1 MRNALLAVV
10 AVVVVFFA
18 GWVVDDKILG
28 GDIARNTSIAGV
40 DVGRL
45 DVDEATEVLTDGRL
59 TDRPVELRHGANSL
73 TVTSAD
79 LGVIVDADR
88 AVSEAAERPSLFVQP
103 IRWVGSL
110 FGERSFDVE
119 YDLDIDI
126 LADVVAGSD
135 SIFDLDFGLP
145 QLELVDGRFV
155 EVDIAERPIVDTDE
169 LRDRVLDAAVAGGD
183 GTAII
188 EIPIGGSEAVD
199 RGADELIAEA
209 HRLTEN
215 GVSLQV
221 PGVSYQRRVSQSA
234 LRSWLTFGGTVD
246 EPTISLDEDLV
257 QSTVETLFIDYGEAG
272 EEPTFTVDAVGR
284 VRIVG
289 SSPGAVCCT
298 LDTPERILTA
308 MEAAEQVVQLRPRED
323 PDVRGIEWAESLGI
337 VEVIGE
343 FTTEFRAN
351 QTRNI
356 NIQRIAEL
364 TQGAIVE
371 PGGEFSIND
380 YVGRRTRENG
390 FVDAGVISNGV
401 FTTSVGGGI
410 SQYATTL
417 FNAAFFAGLDF
428 GDYQSH
434 SIYISRYPYG
444 REATVNFPN
453 VDLEILN
460 TTPYGILIW
469 PTTTDTSITVTIYGT
484 KWVEGE
490 QTGQTEGRQGVSCT
504 RVTTERTR
512 TYLEDGRTEI
522 DTVFAL
528 YRPEGVRCDGSPSD
542 PAARTT
548 TTTTTTTSTV
558 PPATTVP

>member
-1 MRNALLAVV
+1 MRNALLAVA
-10 AVVVVFFA
+10 AVVAAVFA
-18 GWVVDDKILG
+18 GWVLDDKVLG
-28 GDIARNTSIAGV
+28 GDIPRNTSIAGV

-45 DVDEATEVLTDGRL
+45 DIDEAAELLTDGRL
-59 TDRPVELRHGANSL
+59 TDRPIELRHGTNSL
-73 TVTSAD
+73 TIT
-79 LGVIVDADR
+79 
-88 AVSEAAERPSLFVQP
+88 AAELGMMVDTGLALADAAEQPGLVAQP
-103 IRWVGSL
+103 IRWIGSL
-110 FGERSFDVE
+110 CGNRSFDVR
-119 YDLDIDI
+119 YTIDV
-126 LADVVAGSD
+126 DVLGEAVTGSD

-145 QLELVDGRFV
+145 QLELVNGRFV
-155 EVDIAERPIVDTDE
+155 EADIASLPIVDADE
-169 LRDRVLDAAVAGGD
+169 LRNLVLDAAVTGGN
-183 GTAII
+183 GTAVI
-188 EIPIGGSEAVD
+188 EIPITGSEAVD

-209 HRLTEN
+209 HRLTKN
-215 GVSLQV
+215 GIALRV
-221 PGVSYQRRVSQSA
+221 PGVITQRRVSQSA
-234 LRSWLTFGGTVD
+234 LRSWLVFGGTID
-246 EPTISLDEDLV
+246 EPTISFDERLA
-257 QSTVETLFIDYGEAG
+257 QSTVETLFIDYGDAG
-272 EEPTFTVDAVGR
+272 DEPTFTIDAIGR

-298 LDTPERILTA
+298 LDTPERILA
-308 MEAAEQVVQLRPRED
+308 GMEAGERVVELRPREH
-323 PDVRGIEWAESLGI
+323 PGVRGIEWAKSLGI

-343 FTTEFRAN
+343 FTTNYRPN

-364 TQGAIVE
+364 TQGAVIE

-460 TTPYGILIW
+460 TTPYGVLLW
-469 PTTTDTSITVTIYGT
+469 PTTDETSITVTLYGT

-490 QTGQTEGRQGVSCT
+490 QTGQTERRQGVSCI

-522 DTVFAL
+522 DTVFAR
-528 YRPEGVRCDGSPSD
+528 YRPEGVRCDGSPSN
-542 PAARTT
+542 PADR
-548 TTTTTTTSTV
+548 TTTTTSTV

>member
-1 MRNALLAVV
+1 
-10 AVVVVFFA
+10 
-18 GWVVDDKILG
+18 
-28 GDIARNTSIAGV
+28 T
-40 DVGRL
+40 
-45 DVDEATEVLTDGRL
+45 
-59 TDRPVELRHGANSL
+59 
-73 TVTSAD
+73 
-79 LGVIVDADR
+79 
-88 AVSEAAERPSLFVQP
+88 
-103 IRWVGSL
+103 
-110 FGERSFDVE
+110 
-119 YDLDIDI
+119 
-126 LADVVAGSD
+126 
-135 SIFDLDFGLP
+135 
-145 QLELVDGRFV
+145 
-155 EVDIAERPIVDTDE
+155 
-169 LRDRVLDAAVAGGD
+169 
-183 GTAII
+183 
-188 EIPIGGSEAVD
+188 
-199 RGADELIAEA
+199 
-209 HRLTEN
+209 
-215 GVSLQV
+215 
-221 PGVSYQRRVSQSA
+221 A
-234 LRSWLTFGGTVD
+234 LRSWLVFGGTAD
-246 EPTISLDEDLV
+246 KPTISLDGQLA

-272 EEPTFTVDAVGR
+272 DEPAFTIDAVSR

-298 LDTPERILTA
+298 LDTPERILA
-308 MEAAEQVVQLRPRED
+308 GMEAGERVVELQPRED
-323 PDVRGIEWAESLGI
+323 PDVRGIEWAKSLGI

-343 FTTEFRAN
+343 FTTSYQPN

-364 TQGAIVE
+364 TQGAVIE

-380 YVGRRTRENG
+380 YVGRRTREKG

-428 GDYQSH
+428 GNYQSH

-460 TTPYGILIW
+460 TTPYGVLVW
-469 PTTTDTSITVTIYGT
+469 PTTDETSITVTLYST

-490 QTGQTEGRQGVSCT
+490 QTGQTERRQGVSCT

-512 TYLEDGRTEI
+512 TYLDDGRTEI
-522 DTVFAL
+522 DTVFAR

-542 PAARTT
+542 PADR
-548 TTTTTTTSTV
+548 TTTTTSTV

>member
-1 MRNALLAVV
+1 MRNALLAVA
-10 AVVVVFFA
+10 AVVAAVFA
-18 GWVVDDKILG
+18 GWVLDDKVLG

-45 DVDEATEVLTDGRL
+45 DIDEAAELLTDGRL
-59 TDRPVELRHGANSL
+59 TDRPIELRHDTNSL
-73 TVTSAD
+73 TITAAE
-79 LGVIVDADR
+79 LGVMVDAKLALAD
-88 AVSEAAERPSLFVQP
+88 AAEQPDLIAQP
-103 IRWVGSL
+103 IRWIGSL
-110 FGERSFDVE
+110 FGNRSFDVR
-119 YDLDIDI
+119 YTIDVDV
-126 LADVVAGSD
+126 LGEVVAGSD

-145 QLELVDGRFV
+145 QLELVNGRFV
-155 EVDIAERPIVDTDE
+155 EADVASLPIVDADE
-169 LRDRVLDAAVAGGD
+169 LRNLVLDAAITGGN
-183 GTAII
+183 GTAVI
-188 EIPIGGSEAVD
+188 EIPITGSEAVD

-209 HRLTEN
+209 HRLTKN
-215 GVSLQV
+215 GIALRV
-221 PGVSYQRRVSQSA
+221 PGIITQRRVSQSA
-234 LRSWLTFGGTVD
+234 LRSWLVFGGTID
-246 EPTISLDEDLV
+246 EPTISLDEQLA
-257 QSTVETLFIDYGEAG
+257 QSTVEALFIDYGEAG
-272 EEPTFTVDAVGR
+272 DEPTFTVDDVGR

-298 LDTPERILTA
+298 LDTPERILA
-308 MEAAEQVVQLRPRED
+308 GMEAGERIVELRPRED
-323 PDVRGIEWAESLGI
+323 PGVRGIEWAKSLGI

-343 FTTEFRAN
+343 FTTNYQPN

-364 TQGAIVE
+364 TQGAVIE

-460 TTPYGILIW
+460 TTPYGVLLW
-469 PTTTDTSITVTIYGT
+469 PTTDETSITVTLYGT
-484 KWVEGE
+484 KWVEGA
-490 QTGQTEGRQGVSCT
+490 QTGQTERRQGVSCI

-522 DTVFAL
+522 DTVFAR

-542 PAARTT
+542 PADR
-548 TTTTTTTSTV
+548 TTTTTSTV

>member
-1 MRNALLAVV
+1 MRNALLAVAGVV
-10 AVVVVFFA
+10 AAVFA
-18 GWVVDDKILG
+18 GWVLDDKVLG

-45 DVDEATEVLTDGRL
+45 DIDEAAELLTDGRL
-59 TDRPVELRHGANSL
+59 TDRPIELRHDTNSL
-73 TVTSAD
+73 TITAAE
-79 LGVIVDADR
+79 LGVMVDAELALAD
-88 AVSEAAERPSLFVQP
+88 AAEQPDLIAQP
-103 IRWVGSL
+103 IRWIGSL
-110 FGERSFDVE
+110 FGNRSFDVR
-119 YDLDIDI
+119 YTIDVDV
-126 LADVVAGSD
+126 LGEVVAGSD

-145 QLELVDGRFV
+145 QLELVNGRFV
-155 EVDIAERPIVDTDE
+155 EADVASLPIVDADE
-169 LRDRVLDAAVAGGD
+169 LRDLVLDAAITGGN
-183 GTAII
+183 GTAVI
-188 EIPIGGSEAVD
+188 EIPITGSEAVD

-209 HRLTEN
+209 HRLTKN
-215 GVSLQV
+215 GIALRV
-221 PGVSYQRRVSQSA
+221 PGIITQRRVSQSA
-234 LRSWLTFGGTVD
+234 LRSWLVFGGTIN
-246 EPTISLDEDLV
+246 EPTISLDEQLA
-257 QSTVETLFIDYGEAG
+257 QSTVEALFIDYGEAG
-272 EEPTFTVDAVGR
+272 DEPTFTIDDVGR

-298 LDTPERILTA
+298 LDTPERILA
-308 MEAAEQVVQLRPRED
+308 GMEAGERIVELRPRED
-323 PDVRGIEWAESLGI
+323 PGVRGIEWAKSLGI

-343 FTTEFRAN
+343 FTTNYQPN

-364 TQGAIVE
+364 TQGAVIE

-460 TTPYGILIW
+460 TTPYGVLLW
-469 PTTTDTSITVTIYGT
+469 PTTDETSITVTLYGT
-484 KWVEGE
+484 KWVEGA
-490 QTGQTEGRQGVSCT
+490 QTGQTERRQGVSCI

-522 DTVFAL
+522 DTVFAR

-542 PAARTT
+542 PADR
-548 TTTTTTTSTV
+548 TTTTTSTV

>member
-1 MRNALLAVV
+1 MRNAPLSVAAVV
-10 AVVVVFFA
+10 AAVFA
-18 GWVVDDKILG
+18 GWVLDDKVLG

-45 DVDEATEVLTDGRL
+45 DIDEAAGLLTDGRL
-59 TDRPVELRHGANSL
+59 TDRPIELRHDTNSL
-73 TVTSAD
+73 TITAAE
-79 LGVIVDADR
+79 LGVMVDAELALAD
-88 AVSEAAERPSLFVQP
+88 AAEQPDLIAQP
-103 IRWVGSL
+103 IRWIGSL
-110 FGERSFDVE
+110 FGNRSFDVR
-119 YDLDIDI
+119 YTIDVDV
-126 LADVVAGSD
+126 LGEVVAGSD

-145 QLELVDGRFV
+145 QLELVNGRFV
-155 EVDIAERPIVDTDE
+155 EADVASLPIVDADE
-169 LRDRVLDAAVAGGD
+169 LRNLVLDAATTGGN
-183 GTAII
+183 GTAVI
-188 EIPIGGSEAVD
+188 EIPITGSEAVD

-209 HRLTEN
+209 HRLTKN
-215 GVSLQV
+215 GIALRV
-221 PGVSYQRRVSQSA
+221 PGAITQRRVSQSA
-234 LRSWLTFGGTVD
+234 LRSWLVFGGTID
-246 EPTISLDEDLV
+246 EPTISLDDQLA

-272 EEPTFTVDAVGR
+272 DEPTFTIDDVGR

-298 LDTPERILTA
+298 LDTPERILA
-308 MEAAEQVVQLRPRED
+308 GMEAGERIVELRPRED
-323 PDVRGIEWAESLGI
+323 PDVRGIEWAKSLGI

-343 FTTEFRAN
+343 FTTYYQPN

-364 TQGAIVE
+364 TQGAVIE

-453 VDLEILN
+453 VDLEIRN
-460 TTPYGILIW
+460 TTPYGVLLW
-469 PTTTDTSITVTIYGT
+469 PTTDETSITVTLYGT

-490 QTGQTEGRQGVSCT
+490 QTGQTERRQGVSCI

-512 TYLEDGRTEI
+512 TYLEDGRTET
-522 DTVFAL
+522 DTVFAR

-542 PAARTT
+542 PADR
-548 TTTTTTTSTV
+548 TTTTTSTV

>member
-1 MRNALLAVV
+1 MRNALLAVA
-10 AVVVVFFA
+10 AVVAAVFA
-18 GWVVDDKILG
+18 GWVLDDKVLG

-45 DVDEATEVLTDGRL
+45 DIDEAAELLTDGRL
-59 TDRPVELRHGANSL
+59 TDRPIELRHDTNSL
-73 TVTSAD
+73 TITAAE
-79 LGVIVDADR
+79 LGVMVDAELALTD
-88 AVSEAAERPSLFVQP
+88 AAEQPDLIAQP
-103 IRWVGSL
+103 IRWIGSL
-110 FGERSFDVE
+110 FGNRSFDVR
-119 YDLDIDI
+119 YTIDVDV
-126 LADVVAGSD
+126 LGEVVAGSD

-145 QLELVDGRFV
+145 QLELVNGRFV
-155 EVDIAERPIVDTDE
+155 EADVASLPIVDADE
-169 LRDRVLDAAVAGGD
+169 LRYLILDAAITRGT
-183 GTAII
+183 GTAVI
-188 EIPIGGSEAVD
+188 EIPITGSEAVD

-209 HRLTEN
+209 HRLTKN
-215 GVSLQV
+215 GIALRV
-221 PGVSYQRRVSQSA
+221 PGIITQRRVSQSA
-234 LRSWLTFGGTVD
+234 LRSWLVFGGTID
-246 EPTISLDEDLV
+246 EPTISLDEQLA
-257 QSTVETLFIDYGEAG
+257 QSTVEALFIDYGEAG
-272 EEPTFTVDAVGR
+272 DEPTFTIDDVGR

-298 LDTPERILTA
+298 LDTPERILA
-308 MEAAEQVVQLRPRED
+308 GMEAGERIVELRPRED
-323 PDVRGIEWAESLGI
+323 PGVRGIEWAKSLGI

-343 FTTEFRAN
+343 FTTNYQPN

-364 TQGAIVE
+364 TQGAVIE

-460 TTPYGILIW
+460 TTPYGVLLW
-469 PTTTDTSITVTIYGT
+469 PTTDETSITVTLYGT
-484 KWVEGE
+484 KWVEGA
-490 QTGQTEGRQGVSCT
+490 QTGQTERRQGVSCI

-522 DTVFAL
+522 DTVFAR

-542 PAARTT
+542 PADR
-548 TTTTTTTSTV
+548 TTTTTSTV

>member
-1 MRNALLAVV
+1 MRNALLAVA
-10 AVVVVFFA
+10 AVVAAVFA
-18 GWVVDDKILG
+18 GWVLDDKVLG

-45 DVDEATEVLTDGRL
+45 DIDEAAELLTDGRL
-59 TDRPVELRHGANSL
+59 TDRPIELRHDTNSL
-73 TVTSAD
+73 TITAAE
-79 LGVIVDADR
+79 LGVMVDAELALTD
-88 AVSEAAERPSLFVQP
+88 AAEQPDLIAQP
-103 IRWVGSL
+103 IRWIGSL
-110 FGERSFDVE
+110 FGNRSFDVR
-119 YDLDIDI
+119 YTIDVDV
-126 LADVVAGSD
+126 LGEVVAGSD

-145 QLELVDGRFV
+145 QLELVNGRFV
-155 EVDIAERPIVDTDE
+155 EADVASSPIVDADE
-169 LRDRVLDAAVAGGD
+169 LRDLVLDAAITGGN
-183 GTAII
+183 GTAVI
-188 EIPIGGSEAVD
+188 EIPITGSEAVD

-209 HRLTEN
+209 HRLTKN
-215 GVSLQV
+215 GIALRV
-221 PGVSYQRRVSQSA
+221 PGIITQRRVSQSA
-234 LRSWLTFGGTVD
+234 LRSWLVFGGTID
-246 EPTISLDEDLV
+246 EPTISLDEQLA
-257 QSTVETLFIDYGEAG
+257 QSTVEALFIDYGEAG
-272 EEPTFTVDAVGR
+272 DEPTFTIDDVGR

-298 LDTPERILTA
+298 LDTPERILA
-308 MEAAEQVVQLRPRED
+308 GMEAGERIVELRPRED
-323 PDVRGIEWAESLGI
+323 PGVRGIEWAKSLGI

-343 FTTEFRAN
+343 FTTNYQPN

-364 TQGAIVE
+364 TQGAVIE

-460 TTPYGILIW
+460 TTPYGVLLW
-469 PTTTDTSITVTIYGT
+469 PTTDETSITVTLYGT
-484 KWVEGE
+484 KWVEGA
-490 QTGQTEGRQGVSCT
+490 QTGQTERRQGVSCI

-522 DTVFAL
+522 DTVFAR

-542 PAARTT
+542 PADR
-548 TTTTTTTSTV
+548 TTTTTSTV

>member
-1 MRNALLAVV
+1 MRNALLAVA
-10 AVVVVFFA
+10 AVVAAVFA
-18 GWVVDDKILG
+18 GWVLDDKVLG
-28 GDIARNTSIAGV
+28 GDIPRNTSIAGV

-45 DVDEATEVLTDGRL
+45 DIDEAAELLTDGRL
-59 TDRPVELRHGANSL
+59 TDRPIELRHGTNSL
-73 TVTSAD
+73 TIT
-79 LGVIVDADR
+79 
-88 AVSEAAERPSLFVQP
+88 AAELGMMVDTGLALDDAAEQPGLVAQP
-103 IRWVGSL
+103 IRWIGSL
-110 FGERSFDVE
+110 FGNRSFDVR
-119 YDLDIDI
+119 YTIDV
-126 LADVVAGSD
+126 DVLGEAVTGSD

-145 QLELVDGRFV
+145 QLELVNGRFV
-155 EVDIAERPIVDTDE
+155 EADIASLPIVDADE
-169 LRDRVLDAAVAGGD
+169 LRNLVLDAAVTAD
-183 GTAII
+183 NGTAVI
-188 EIPIGGSEAVD
+188 EIPITGSEAVD

-209 HRLTEN
+209 HRLTKN
-215 GVSLQV
+215 GIALRV
-221 PGVSYQRRVSQSA
+221 PGVITQRRVPQSA
-234 LRSWLTFGGTVD
+234 LRSWLVFGGTID
-246 EPTISLDEDLV
+246 EPTISLDEQLA
-257 QSTVETLFIDYGEAG
+257 QSTVETLFIDYGDAG
-272 EEPTFTVDAVGR
+272 DEPTFTIDAIGR

-298 LDTPERILTA
+298 LDTPERILA
-308 MEAAEQVVQLRPRED
+308 GMEAGERVVELRPREH
-323 PDVRGIEWAESLGI
+323 PGVRGIEWAKSLGI

-343 FTTEFRAN
+343 FTTNYQPN

-364 TQGAIVE
+364 TRGAVIE

-434 SIYISRYPYG
+434 SIYISRYPFG

-460 TTPYGILIW
+460 TTPYGVLLW
-469 PTTTDTSITVTIYGT
+469 PTTDETSITVRLYGT

-490 QTGQTEGRQGVSCT
+490 QTGQTERRQGVSCI

-522 DTVFAL
+522 DTVFAR

-542 PAARTT
+542 PADR
-548 TTTTTTTSTV
+548 TTTTTSTV

>member
-1 MRNALLAVV
+1 M
-10 AVVVVFFA
+10 
-18 GWVVDDKILG
+18 
-28 GDIARNTSIAGV
+28 
-40 DVGRL
+40 
-45 DVDEATEVLTDGRL
+45 
-59 TDRPVELRHGANSL
+59 P
-73 TVTSAD
+73 
-79 LGVIVDADR
+79 IVDAD
-88 AVSEAAERPSLFVQP
+88 
-103 IRWVGSL
+103 
-110 FGERSFDVE
+110 
-119 YDLDIDI
+119 
-126 LADVVAGSD
+126 
-135 SIFDLDFGLP
+135 
-145 QLELVDGRFV
+145 
-155 EVDIAERPIVDTDE
+155 E
-169 LRDRVLDAAVAGGD
+169 LRDLVLDAAITGGD
-183 GTAII
+183 GTAVI
-188 EIPIGGSEAVD
+188 EIPITGSEAVD

-209 HRLTEN
+209 HRLTKN
-215 GVSLQV
+215 GIALRV
-221 PGVSYQRRVSQSA
+221 PGVITQRRVSQSA
-234 LRSWLTFGGTVD
+234 LRSWLVFGGTID
-246 EPTISLDEDLV
+246 EPTISLDEQLGE
-257 QSTVETLFIDYGEAG
+257 STVEALFIDYGEAG
-272 EEPTFTVDAVGR
+272 DEPTFTIDDVGR

-298 LDTPERILTA
+298 LDTPERILA
-308 MEAAEQVVQLRPRED
+308 GMEAGERIVELRPRED
-323 PDVRGIEWAESLGI
+323 PGVRGIEWAKSLGI

-343 FTTEFRAN
+343 FTTNYQPN

-356 NIQRIAEL
+356 NIQRIGEL
-364 TQGAIVE
+364 TQGAVID

-434 SIYISRYPYG
+434 SINLSRYPYG

-460 TTPYGILIW
+460 TTPYGVLLW
-469 PTTTDTSITVTIYGT
+469 PTTDETSITVTLYGT
-484 KWVEGE
+484 KWVEGA
-490 QTGQTEGRQGVSCT
+490 QTGQTERRQGVSCI

-522 DTVFAL
+522 DTVFAR

-542 PAARTT
+542 PADR
-548 TTTTTTTSTV
+548 TTTTTSTV

>member
-10 AVVVVFFA
+10 AVVAAVVA
-18 GWVVDDKILG
+18 GWVLDDKLLG

-45 DVDEATEVLTDGRL
+45 DIDEAAELLTDGRL
-59 TDRPVELRHGANSL
+59 TDRPIELRHDTNAL
-73 TVTSAD
+73 TITAAE
-79 LGVIVDADR
+79 LGVMVDAELALAD
-88 AVSEAAERPSLFVQP
+88 AAEQPDLIAQP
-103 IRWVGSL
+103 IRWIGSL
-110 FGERSFDVE
+110 FGNRSFDVRYTVDVDVLGE
-119 YDLDIDI
+119 
-126 LADVVAGSD
+126 VVAGSD
-135 SIFDLDFGLP
+135 SFFDLDFGLP
-145 QLELVDGRFV
+145 QLELVNGRFV
-155 EVDIAERPIVDTDE
+155 EADVASLPIVDTDE
-169 LRDRVLDAAVAGGD
+169 LRNLVLDAAITGGN
-183 GTAII
+183 GTAVI
-188 EIPIGGSEAVD
+188 EIPIIGSEAVD

-215 GVSLQV
+215 GIALRV
-221 PGVSYQRRVSQSA
+221 PGVITQRRVSQSA
-234 LRSWLTFGGTVD
+234 LRSWLVFGGTVD
-246 EPTISLDEDLV
+246 EPTISLDERLA
-257 QSTVETLFIDYGEAG
+257 QSTVETLFIDYGDAG
-272 EEPTFTVDAVGR
+272 DEPTFTIDAIGR

-289 SSPGAVCCT
+289 SSPRAVCCT
-298 LDTPERILTA
+298 LDTPERILA
-308 MEAAEQVVQLRPRED
+308 GMEAGERVVELRPREH
-323 PDVRGIEWAESLGI
+323 PGVRGIEWAKSLGI

-343 FTTEFRAN
+343 FTTNYQPN

-364 TQGAIVE
+364 TLGAVIE

-460 TTPYGILIW
+460 TTPYGVLLW
-469 PTTTDTSITVTIYGT
+469 PTTDETSITVTLYGT

-490 QTGQTEGRQGVSCT
+490 QTGQTERRQGVSCI

-522 DTVFAL
+522 DTVFAR

-542 PAARTT
+542 PAER
-548 TTTTTTTSTV
+548 TTTTTSTV

>member
-1 MRNALLAVV
+1 MRNALLAVAGVV
-10 AVVVVFFA
+10 AAVFA
-18 GWVVDDKILG
+18 GWVLDDKVLG

-45 DVDEATEVLTDGRL
+45 DIDEAAELLTDGRL
-59 TDRPVELRHGANSL
+59 TDRPIELRHDTNSL
-73 TVTSAD
+73 TITAAE
-79 LGVIVDADR
+79 LGVMVDAELALAD
-88 AVSEAAERPSLFVQP
+88 AAEQPDLIAQP
-103 IRWVGSL
+103 IRWIGSL
-110 FGERSFDVE
+110 FRNRSFDVR
-119 YDLDIDI
+119 YTIDVDV
-126 LADVVAGSD
+126 LGEVVAGSD

-145 QLELVDGRFV
+145 QLELVNGRFV
-155 EVDIAERPIVDTDE
+155 EADVASLPIVDADE
-169 LRDRVLDAAVAGGD
+169 LRDLVLDAAITGGN
-183 GTAII
+183 GTAVI
-188 EIPIGGSEAVD
+188 EIPITGSEAVD

-209 HRLTEN
+209 HRLTKN
-215 GVSLQV
+215 GIALRV
-221 PGVSYQRRVSQSA
+221 PGIITQRRVSQSA
-234 LRSWLTFGGTVD
+234 LRSWLVFGGTIN
-246 EPTISLDEDLV
+246 EPTISLDEQLA
-257 QSTVETLFIDYGEAG
+257 QSTVEALFIDYGEAG
-272 EEPTFTVDAVGR
+272 DEPTFTIDDVGR

-298 LDTPERILTA
+298 LDTPERILA
-308 MEAAEQVVQLRPRED
+308 GMEAGERIVELRPRED
-323 PDVRGIEWAESLGI
+323 PGVRGIEWAKSLGI

-343 FTTEFRAN
+343 FTTNYQPN

-364 TQGAIVE
+364 TQGAVIE

-460 TTPYGILIW
+460 TTPYGVLLW
-469 PTTTDTSITVTIYGT
+469 PTTDETSITVTLYGT
-484 KWVEGE
+484 KWVEGA
-490 QTGQTEGRQGVSCT
+490 QTGQTERRQGVSCI

-522 DTVFAL
+522 DTVFAR

-542 PAARTT
+542 PADR
-548 TTTTTTTSTV
+548 TTTTTSTV

>member
-1 MRNALLAVV
+1 MRNALLAVA
-10 AVVVVFFA
+10 AVVAAVFA
-18 GWVVDDKILG
+18 GWVLDDKVLG

-45 DVDEATEVLTDGRL
+45 DIDEAAELLTDGRL
-59 TDRPVELRHGANSL
+59 TDRPIELRHDTNSL
-73 TVTSAD
+73 TITAAE
-79 LGVIVDADR
+79 LGVMVDAELALAD
-88 AVSEAAERPSLFVQP
+88 AAEQPDLIAQP
-103 IRWVGSL
+103 IQWIGSL
-110 FGERSFDVE
+110 FGNRSFDVR
-119 YDLDIDI
+119 YTIDVDV
-126 LADVVAGSD
+126 LGEVVAGSD

-145 QLELVDGRFV
+145 QLELVNGRFV
-155 EVDIAERPIVDTDE
+155 EADVASLPIVDADE
-169 LRDRVLDAAVAGGD
+169 LRDLVLDAAITGGN
-183 GTAII
+183 GTAVI
-188 EIPIGGSEAVD
+188 EIPITGSEAVD

-209 HRLTEN
+209 HRLTKN
-215 GVSLQV
+215 GIALRV
-221 PGVSYQRRVSQSA
+221 PGIITQRRVSQSA
-234 LRSWLTFGGTVD
+234 LRSWLVFGGTID
-246 EPTISLDEDLV
+246 EPTISLDEQLA
-257 QSTVETLFIDYGEAG
+257 QSTVEALFIDYGEAG
-272 EEPTFTVDAVGR
+272 DEPTFTIDDVGR

-298 LDTPERILTA
+298 LDTPERILA
-308 MEAAEQVVQLRPRED
+308 GMEAGERIVELRPRED
-323 PDVRGIEWAESLGI
+323 PGVRGIEWAKSLGI

-343 FTTEFRAN
+343 FTTNYQPN

-364 TQGAIVE
+364 TQGAVIE

-460 TTPYGILIW
+460 TTPYGVLLW
-469 PTTTDTSITVTIYGT
+469 PTTDETSITVTLYGT
-484 KWVEGE
+484 KWVEGA
-490 QTGQTEGRQGVSCT
+490 QTGQTERRQGVSCI

-522 DTVFAL
+522 DTVFAR

-542 PAARTT
+542 PADR
-548 TTTTTTTSTV
+548 TTTTTSTV

>member
-1 MRNALLAVV
+1 MRNALLAVA
-10 AVVVVFFA
+10 AVMAAVFA
-18 GWVVDDKILG
+18 GWVLDDKVLG

-45 DVDEATEVLTDGRL
+45 DIDEAAELLTDGRF
-59 TDRPVELRHGANSL
+59 TDRPIELRHGTNSL
-73 TVTSAD
+73 TITAAE
-79 LGVIVDADR
+79 LGVMVDTDLALAD
-88 AVSEAAERPSLFVQP
+88 AAEQPGLVAQP
-103 IRWVGSL
+103 IRWIGSL
-110 FGERSFDVE
+110 FGNRSFDVRHT
-119 YDLDIDI
+119 IDV
-126 LADVVAGSD
+126 DVLGEAVTGSD

-145 QLELVDGRFV
+145 QLELVNGRFV
-155 EVDIAERPIVDTDE
+155 EADVASLPIVDTDE
-169 LRDRVLDAAVAGGD
+169 LRNLVLDAAITGGN
-183 GTAII
+183 GTAVI
-188 EIPIGGSEAVD
+188 EIPIIGSEAID

-215 GVSLQV
+215 GIALRV
-221 PGVSYQRRVSQSA
+221 PGVITQRRVSQSA
-234 LRSWLTFGGTVD
+234 LRSWLVFGGTVD
-246 EPTISLDEDLV
+246 EPTISLDERLA
-257 QSTVETLFIDYGEAG
+257 QSTVETLFIDYGDAG
-272 EEPTFTVDAVGR
+272 DEPTFTIDAIGR

-289 SSPGAVCCT
+289 SSPRAVCCT
-298 LDTPERILTA
+298 LDTPERILA
-308 MEAAEQVVQLRPRED
+308 GMEAGERVVELRPREH
-323 PDVRGIEWAESLGI
+323 PGVRGIEWAKSLGI

-343 FTTEFRAN
+343 FTTNYQPN

-364 TQGAIVE
+364 TRGAVIE

-401 FTTSVGGGI
+401 FTSSVGGGI

-460 TTPYGILIW
+460 TTPYGVLLW
-469 PTTTDTSITVTIYGT
+469 PTTDETSITVTLYGT

-490 QTGQTEGRQGVSCT
+490 QTGQTERRQGVSCI

-522 DTVFAL
+522 DTVFAR

-542 PAARTT
+542 PAER
-548 TTTTTTTSTV
+548 TTTTTSTV

>member
-1 MRNALLAVV
+1 MRNALLAVA
-10 AVVVVFFA
+10 AVVAAVFA
-18 GWVVDDKILG
+18 GWVLDDKVLG

-45 DVDEATEVLTDGRL
+45 DIDEAAELLTDGRL
-59 TDRPVELRHGANSL
+59 TDRPIELRHDTNSL
-73 TVTSAD
+73 AITAAE
-79 LGVIVDADR
+79 LGVMVDAELALAD
-88 AVSEAAERPSLFVQP
+88 AAEQPDLIAQP
-103 IRWVGSL
+103 IRWIGSL
-110 FGERSFDVE
+110 FGNRSFDVR
-119 YDLDIDI
+119 YTIDVDV
-126 LADVVAGSD
+126 LGEVVAGSD

-145 QLELVDGRFV
+145 QLELVNGRFV
-155 EVDIAERPIVDTDE
+155 EADVASLPIVDADE
-169 LRDRVLDAAVAGGD
+169 LRNLVLDAAITGGN
-183 GTAII
+183 GTAVI
-188 EIPIGGSEAVD
+188 EIPITGSEVVD

-209 HRLTEN
+209 HRLTKN
-215 GVSLQV
+215 GIALRV
-221 PGVSYQRRVSQSA
+221 PGVITQRRVSQSA
-234 LRSWLTFGGTVD
+234 LRSWLVFGGTID
-246 EPTISLDEDLV
+246 EPTISLDDQLA

-272 EEPTFTVDAVGR
+272 DEPTFTIDDVGR
-284 VRIVG
+284 VRIIG

-298 LDTPERILTA
+298 LDTPERILA
-308 MEAAEQVVQLRPRED
+308 GMEAGERIVELRPRED
-323 PDVRGIEWAESLGI
+323 PDVRGIEWAKSLGI

-343 FTTEFRAN
+343 FTTFYQPN

-364 TQGAIVE
+364 TQGAVIE

-460 TTPYGILIW
+460 TTPYGVLLW
-469 PTTTDTSITVTIYGT
+469 PTTDETSITVRLYGT

-490 QTGQTEGRQGVSCT
+490 QTSQTERRQGVSCI

-522 DTVFAL
+522 DTVFAR

-542 PAARTT
+542 PADR
-548 TTTTTTTSTV
+548 TTTTTSTV

>member
-1 MRNALLAVV
+1 MRNALLAVAAVV
-10 AVVVVFFA
+10 AVVFA
-18 GWVVDDKILG
+18 GWVLDDKVLG

-45 DVDEATEVLTDGRL
+45 DIDEAAELLTDGRL
-59 TDRPVELRHGANSL
+59 TDRPIELRHDTNSL
-73 TVTSAD
+73 TITAAE
-79 LGVIVDADR
+79 LGVMVDAKLALAD
-88 AVSEAAERPSLFVQP
+88 AAEQPDLIAQP
-103 IRWVGSL
+103 IRWIGSL
-110 FGERSFDVE
+110 FGNRSFDVR
-119 YDLDIDI
+119 YTIDVDV
-126 LADVVAGSD
+126 LGEVVAGSD

-145 QLELVDGRFV
+145 QLELINGRFV
-155 EVDIAERPIVDTDE
+155 EADVASLPIVDADE
-169 LRDRVLDAAVAGGD
+169 LRDLVLDAAITGGN
-183 GTAII
+183 GTAVI
-188 EIPIGGSEAVD
+188 EIPITGSEAVD

-209 HRLTEN
+209 HRLTKN
-215 GVSLQV
+215 GIALRV
-221 PGVSYQRRVSQSA
+221 PGIITQRRVSQSA
-234 LRSWLTFGGTVD
+234 LRSWLVFGGTIN
-246 EPTISLDEDLV
+246 EPTISLDEQLA
-257 QSTVETLFIDYGEAG
+257 QSTVEALFIDYGEAG
-272 EEPTFTVDAVGR
+272 DEPTFTVDDVGR

-298 LDTPERILTA
+298 LDTPERILA
-308 MEAAEQVVQLRPRED
+308 GMEAGERIVELRPRED
-323 PDVRGIEWAESLGI
+323 PGVRGIEWAKSLGI

-343 FTTEFRAN
+343 FTTNYQPN

-364 TQGAIVE
+364 TQGAVIE

-460 TTPYGILIW
+460 TTPYGVLLW
-469 PTTTDTSITVTIYGT
+469 PTTDETSITVTLYGT
-484 KWVEGE
+484 KWVEGA
-490 QTGQTEGRQGVSCT
+490 QTGQTERRQGVSCI

-522 DTVFAL
+522 DTVFAR

-542 PAARTT
+542 PADR
-548 TTTTTTTSTV
+548 TTTTTSTV

>member
-10 AVVVVFFA
+10 AVVAAVVA
-18 GWVVDDKILG
+18 GWILDDKLLG

-45 DVDEATEVLTDGRL
+45 DIDEAAELLTDGRL
-59 TDRPVELRHGANSL
+59 TDRPIELRHDTNTL
-73 TVTSAD
+73 TITAAE
-79 LGVIVDADR
+79 LGVMVDAELALAD
-88 AVSEAAERPSLFVQP
+88 AAEQPDLIAQP
-103 IRWVGSL
+103 IRWIGSL
-110 FGERSFDVE
+110 FRNRSFDVRYTVDVDVLGE
-119 YDLDIDI
+119 
-126 LADVVAGSD
+126 VVAGSD
-135 SIFDLDFGLP
+135 SFFDLDFGLP
-145 QLELVDGRFV
+145 QLELVNGRFV
-155 EVDIAERPIVDTDE
+155 EADVASLPIVDTDE
-169 LRDRVLDAAVAGGD
+169 LRNLVLDAAITGGN
-183 GTAII
+183 GTAVI
-188 EIPIGGSEAVD
+188 EIPIIGSEAVD

-209 HRLTEN
+209 HRLTKN
-215 GVSLQV
+215 GIALRV
-221 PGVSYQRRVSQSA
+221 PGVITQRRVSQSA
-234 LRSWLTFGGTVD
+234 LRSWLVFGGTID
-246 EPTISLDEDLV
+246 EPTISLDEQLA
-257 QSTVETLFIDYGEAG
+257 QSTVETLFIDYGDAG
-272 EEPTFTVDAVGR
+272 DEPTFTVDPAGR

-298 LDTPERILTA
+298 LDTPERILA
-308 MEAAEQVVQLRPRED
+308 GMEAGERLVELRPRED
-323 PDVRGIEWAESLGI
+323 PDVRGIEWAKSLGI

-343 FTTEFRAN
+343 FTTNYQPN

-364 TQGAIVE
+364 TQGAVIE

-460 TTPYGILIW
+460 TTPYGVLLW
-469 PTTTDTSITVTIYGT
+469 PTTDETSITVTLYGT

-490 QTGQTEGRQGVSCT
+490 QTGQTERRQGVSCI

-522 DTVFAL
+522 DTVFAR

-542 PAARTT
+542 PADR
-548 TTTTTTTSTV
+548 TTTTTSTV

>member
-1 MRNALLAVV
+1 MRRALLAVA
-10 AVVVVFFA
+10 AVVAAVFA
-18 GWVVDDKILG
+18 GWVLDDKVLG

-45 DVDEATEVLTDGRL
+45 DIDEAAELLTDGRL
-59 TDRPVELRHGANSL
+59 TDRPIELRHDTNSL
-73 TVTSAD
+73 TITAAE
-79 LGVIVDADR
+79 LGVMVDAELALAD
-88 AVSEAAERPSLFVQP
+88 ASEQPDLIAQP
-103 IRWVGSL
+103 IRWIGSL
-110 FGERSFDVE
+110 FGNRSFDVR
-119 YDLDIDI
+119 YTIDVDV
-126 LADVVAGSD
+126 LGEVVAGSD

-145 QLELVDGRFV
+145 QLELINGRFV
-155 EVDIAERPIVDTDE
+155 EADVASLPIVDADE
-169 LRDRVLDAAVAGGD
+169 LRDLVLDAAITGGN
-183 GTAII
+183 GTAVI
-188 EIPIGGSEAVD
+188 EIPITGSEAVD

-209 HRLTEN
+209 HRLTKN
-215 GVSLQV
+215 GIALRV
-221 PGVSYQRRVSQSA
+221 PGIITQRRVSQSA
-234 LRSWLTFGGTVD
+234 LRSWLVFGGTID
-246 EPTISLDEDLV
+246 EPTISLDEQLA
-257 QSTVETLFIDYGEAG
+257 QSTVEALFIDYGEAG
-272 EEPTFTVDAVGR
+272 DEPTFTVDDVGR

-298 LDTPERILTA
+298 LDTPERILA
-308 MEAAEQVVQLRPRED
+308 GMEAGERIVELRPRED
-323 PDVRGIEWAESLGI
+323 PGVRGIEWAKSLGI

-343 FTTEFRAN
+343 FTTNYQPN

-364 TQGAIVE
+364 TQGAVIE

-460 TTPYGILIW
+460 TTPYGVLLW
-469 PTTTDTSITVTIYGT
+469 PTTDETSITVTLYGT
-484 KWVEGE
+484 KWVEGA
-490 QTGQTEGRQGVSCT
+490 QTGQTERRQGVSCI

-522 DTVFAL
+522 DTVFAR

-542 PAARTT
+542 PADR
-548 TTTTTTTSTV
+548 TTTTTSTV

>member
-10 AVVVVFFA
+10 AVVAAVVA
-18 GWVVDDKILG
+18 GWVLDDKVLG

-45 DVDEATEVLTDGRL
+45 DIDEAAELLTDGRL
-59 TDRPVELRHGANSL
+59 TDRPIELRHDTNAL
-73 TVTSAD
+73 TITAAE
-79 LGVIVDADR
+79 LGVMVDAELALAD
-88 AVSEAAERPSLFVQP
+88 AAEQPDLIAQP
-103 IRWVGSL
+103 IRWIGSL
-110 FGERSFDVE
+110 FGNRSFDVRYTVDVNVLGE
-119 YDLDIDI
+119 
-126 LADVVAGSD
+126 VVAGSD
-135 SIFDLDFGLP
+135 SFFDLDFGLP
-145 QLELVDGRFV
+145 QLELVNGRFV
-155 EVDIAERPIVDTDE
+155 EADIASLPIVDADE
-169 LRDRVLDAAVAGGD
+169 LRNLVLDAAVTGGN
-183 GTAII
+183 GTAVI
-188 EIPIGGSEAVD
+188 EIPITGSEAID

-215 GVSLQV
+215 GIALRV
-221 PGVSYQRRVSQSA
+221 PGVITQRRVSQSA
-234 LRSWLTFGGTVD
+234 LRSWLVFGGTVD
-246 EPTISLDEDLV
+246 EPTISLDERLA
-257 QSTVETLFIDYGEAG
+257 QSTVETLFIDYGDAG
-272 EEPTFTVDAVGR
+272 DEPTFTIDAIGR

-289 SSPGAVCCT
+289 SSPRAVCCT
-298 LDTPERILTA
+298 LDTPERILA
-308 MEAAEQVVQLRPRED
+308 GMEAGERLVELRPRED
-323 PDVRGIEWAESLGI
+323 PDVQGIEWAKSLGI

-343 FTTEFRAN
+343 FTTNYQPN

-364 TQGAIVE
+364 TRGAVIE

-460 TTPYGILIW
+460 TTPYGILLW
-469 PTTTDTSITVTIYGT
+469 PTTDEASITVTLYGT
-484 KWVEGE
+484 KWVDGE
-490 QTGQTEGRQGVSCT
+490 QTGQTERRQGVSCI

-522 DTVFAL
+522 DTVFAR

-542 PAARTT
+542 PAER
-548 TTTTTTTSTV
+548 TTTTTSTV

>member
-1 MRNALLAVV
+1 M
-10 AVVVVFFA
+10 
-18 GWVVDDKILG
+18 
-28 GDIARNTSIAGV
+28 
-40 DVGRL
+40 
-45 DVDEATEVLTDGRL
+45 
-59 TDRPVELRHGANSL
+59 
-73 TVTSAD
+73 
-79 LGVIVDADR
+79 VDAELALAD
-88 AVSEAAERPSLFVQP
+88 AAEQPDLIAQP
-103 IRWVGSL
+103 IRWIGSL
-110 FGERSFDVE
+110 FGNRSFDVR
-119 YDLDIDI
+119 YTIDVDV
-126 LADVVAGSD
+126 LGEVVAGSD

-145 QLELVDGRFV
+145 QLELVNGRFV
-155 EVDIAERPIVDTDE
+155 EVDVASLPIVDADE
-169 LRDRVLDAAVAGGD
+169 LRNLVLDAATTGGN
-183 GTAII
+183 GTAVI
-188 EIPIGGSEAVD
+188 EIPITGSEAVD

-209 HRLTEN
+209 HRLTKN
-215 GVSLQV
+215 GIALRV
-221 PGVSYQRRVSQSA
+221 PGVITQRRVSQSA
-234 LRSWLTFGGTVD
+234 LRSWLVFGGTID
-246 EPTISLDEDLV
+246 EPTISLDDQLA

-272 EEPTFTVDAVGR
+272 DEPTFTIDDVGR

-298 LDTPERILTA
+298 LDTPERILA
-308 MEAAEQVVQLRPRED
+308 GMEAGERIVELRPRED
-323 PDVRGIEWAESLGI
+323 PDVRGIEWAKSLGI

-343 FTTEFRAN
+343 FTTYYQPN

-364 TQGAIVE
+364 TQGAVIE

-453 VDLEILN
+453 VDLEIRN
-460 TTPYGILIW
+460 TTPYGVLLW
-469 PTTTDTSITVTIYGT
+469 PTTDETSITVTLYGT

-490 QTGQTEGRQGVSCT
+490 QTGQTERRQGVSCI

-512 TYLEDGRTEI
+512 TYLEDGRTET
-522 DTVFAL
+522 DTVFAR

-542 PAARTT
+542 PADR
-548 TTTTTTTSTV
+548 TTTTTSTV

>member
-10 AVVVVFFA
+10 AVVAAVVA
-18 GWVVDDKILG
+18 GWVLDDKVLG

-45 DVDEATEVLTDGRL
+45 DIDEAAGLLTDGRL
-59 TDRPVELRHGANSL
+59 TDRPIELRHDTNSL
-73 TVTSAD
+73 TITAAE
-79 LGVIVDADR
+79 LGVMVDAELALAD
-88 AVSEAAERPSLFVQP
+88 AAEQPDLIAQP
-103 IRWVGSL
+103 IRWIGSL
-110 FGERSFDVE
+110 FGNRSFDVRYTVDVDVLGE
-119 YDLDIDI
+119 
-126 LADVVAGSD
+126 VVAGSD
-135 SIFDLDFGLP
+135 SFFDLDFGLP
-145 QLELVDGRFV
+145 QLELVNGRFV
-155 EVDIAERPIVDTDE
+155 EADVASLPIVDTDE
-169 LRDRVLDAAVAGGD
+169 LRNLVLDTAITGGN
-183 GTAII
+183 GTAVI
-188 EIPIGGSEAVD
+188 EIPITGSEAVD

-209 HRLTEN
+209 HRLTKN
-215 GVSLQV
+215 GIALRV
-221 PGVSYQRRVSQSA
+221 PGVITQRRVSQSA
-234 LRSWLTFGGTVD
+234 LRSWLVFGGTID
-246 EPTISLDEDLV
+246 EPTISLDEQLA
-257 QSTVETLFIDYGEAG
+257 QSTVETLFIDYGDAG
-272 EEPTFTVDAVGR
+272 DEPTFTVDPAGR

-298 LDTPERILTA
+298 LDTPERILA
-308 MEAAEQVVQLRPRED
+308 GMEAGERLVELRPRED
-323 PDVRGIEWAESLGI
+323 PDVQGIEWAKSLGI

-343 FTTEFRAN
+343 FTTNYQPN

-364 TQGAIVE
+364 TQGAVIE

-460 TTPYGILIW
+460 TTPYGILLW
-469 PTTTDTSITVTIYGT
+469 PTTDETSITVTLYGT

-490 QTGQTEGRQGVSCT
+490 QTGQTERRQGVSCI

-522 DTVFAL
+522 DTVFAR

-542 PAARTT
+542 PADR
-548 TTTTTTTSTV
+548 TTTTTSTV

>member
-1 MRNALLAVV
+1 MRNALLAVA
-10 AVVVVFFA
+10 AVVAAVFA
-18 GWVVDDKILG
+18 GWVLDDKVLG

-45 DVDEATEVLTDGRL
+45 DIDEAAELLTDGRL
-59 TDRPVELRHGANSL
+59 TDRPIELRHDTNSL
-73 TVTSAD
+73 TITAAE
-79 LGVIVDADR
+79 LGVMVDAELALTD
-88 AVSEAAERPSLFVQP
+88 AAEQPDLIAQP
-103 IRWVGSL
+103 IRWIGSL
-110 FGERSFDVE
+110 FGNRSFDVR
-119 YDLDIDI
+119 YTIDVDV
-126 LADVVAGSD
+126 LGEVVAGSD

-145 QLELVDGRFV
+145 QLELVNGRFV
-155 EVDIAERPIVDTDE
+155 EADVASLPIVDADE
-169 LRDRVLDAAVAGGD
+169 LRDLVLDAAITGGN
-183 GTAII
+183 GTAVI
-188 EIPIGGSEAVD
+188 EIPITGSEAVD

-209 HRLTEN
+209 HRLTKN
-215 GVSLQV
+215 GIALRV
-221 PGVSYQRRVSQSA
+221 PGIITQRRVSQSA
-234 LRSWLTFGGTVD
+234 LRSWLVFGGTID
-246 EPTISLDEDLV
+246 EPTISLDEQLA
-257 QSTVETLFIDYGEAG
+257 QSTVEALFIDYGEAG
-272 EEPTFTVDAVGR
+272 DEPTFTIDDVGR

-298 LDTPERILTA
+298 LDTPERILA
-308 MEAAEQVVQLRPRED
+308 GMEAGERIVELRPRED
-323 PDVRGIEWAESLGI
+323 PGVRGIEWAKSLGI

-343 FTTEFRAN
+343 FTTNYQPN

-364 TQGAIVE
+364 TQGAVIE

-460 TTPYGILIW
+460 TTPYGVLLW
-469 PTTTDTSITVTIYGT
+469 PTTDETSITVTLYGT
-484 KWVEGE
+484 KWVEGA
-490 QTGQTEGRQGVSCT
+490 QTGQTERRQGVSCI

-522 DTVFAL
+522 DTVFAR

-542 PAARTT
+542 PADR
-548 TTTTTTTSTV
+548 TTTTTSTV

>member
-1 MRNALLAVV
+1 MRNALLAVA
-10 AVVVVFFA
+10 AVVAAVFA
-18 GWVVDDKILG
+18 GWVLDDKVLG

-45 DVDEATEVLTDGRL
+45 DIDEAAGLLTDGRL
-59 TDRPVELRHGANSL
+59 TDRPIELRHDTNSL
-73 TVTSAD
+73 TITAAE
-79 LGVIVDADR
+79 LGVMVDAELALAD
-88 AVSEAAERPSLFVQP
+88 AAEQPDLIAQP
-103 IRWVGSL
+103 IRWIGSL
-110 FGERSFDVE
+110 FGNRSFDVR
-119 YDLDIDI
+119 YTIDVDV
-126 LADVVAGSD
+126 LGEVVAGND

-145 QLELVDGRFV
+145 QLELVNGRFV
-155 EVDIAERPIVDTDE
+155 EADVASLPIVDTDE
-169 LRDRVLDAAVAGGD
+169 LRNLVLDAAITGGN
-183 GTAII
+183 GTAVI
-188 EIPIGGSEAVD
+188 EIPIIGSEAVD

-209 HRLTEN
+209 HRLTKN
-215 GVSLQV
+215 GIALRV
-221 PGVSYQRRVSQSA
+221 PGVITQRRVSQSA
-234 LRSWLTFGGTVD
+234 LRSWLVFGGTID
-246 EPTISLDEDLV
+246 EPTISLDDQLA

-272 EEPTFTVDAVGR
+272 DEPTFTIDDVGR

-298 LDTPERILTA
+298 LDTPERILA
-308 MEAAEQVVQLRPRED
+308 GMEAGERIVELRPRED
-323 PDVRGIEWAESLGI
+323 PDVRGIEWAKSLGI

-343 FTTEFRAN
+343 FTTFYQPN

-364 TQGAIVE
+364 TQGAVIE

-401 FTTSVGGGI
+401 FRTSVGGGI

-460 TTPYGILIW
+460 TTPYGILLW
-469 PTTTDTSITVTIYGT
+469 PTTDETSITVTLYGT

-490 QTGQTEGRQGVSCT
+490 QTGQTERRQGVSCI

-522 DTVFAL
+522 DTVFAR

-542 PAARTT
+542 PADR
-548 TTTTTTTSTV
+548 TTTTTSTV

>member
-1 MRNALLAVV
+1 MRNALLAVA
-10 AVVVVFFA
+10 AVVAAVFA
-18 GWVVDDKILG
+18 GWVLDDKVLG

-45 DVDEATEVLTDGRL
+45 DIDEAAELLTDGRL
-59 TDRPVELRHGANSL
+59 TDRPIELRHDTNSL
-73 TVTSAD
+73 TITAAE
-79 LGVIVDADR
+79 LGVMVDAELALAD
-88 AVSEAAERPSLFVQP
+88 ASEQPDLIAQP
-103 IRWVGSL
+103 IRWIGSL
-110 FGERSFDVE
+110 FGNRSFDVR
-119 YDLDIDI
+119 YTIDVDV
-126 LADVVAGSD
+126 LGEVVAGSD

-145 QLELVDGRFV
+145 QLELINGRFV
-155 EVDIAERPIVDTDE
+155 EADVASLPIVDAEE
-169 LRDRVLDAAVAGGD
+169 LRDLVLDAAITGGN
-183 GTAII
+183 GTAVI
-188 EIPIGGSEAVD
+188 EIPITGSEAVD

-209 HRLTEN
+209 HRLTKN
-215 GVSLQV
+215 GIALRV
-221 PGVSYQRRVSQSA
+221 PGIITQRRVSQSA
-234 LRSWLTFGGTVD
+234 LRSWLVFGGTID
-246 EPTISLDEDLV
+246 EPTISLDEQLA
-257 QSTVETLFIDYGEAG
+257 QSTVEALFIDYGEAG
-272 EEPTFTVDAVGR
+272 DEPTFTVDDVGR

-298 LDTPERILTA
+298 LDTPERILA
-308 MEAAEQVVQLRPRED
+308 GMEAGERIVELRPRED
-323 PDVRGIEWAESLGI
+323 PGVRGIEWAKSLGI

-343 FTTEFRAN
+343 FTTNYQPN

-364 TQGAIVE
+364 TQGAVIE

-460 TTPYGILIW
+460 TTPYGVLLW
-469 PTTTDTSITVTIYGT
+469 PTTDETSITVTLYGT
-484 KWVEGE
+484 KWVEGA
-490 QTGQTEGRQGVSCT
+490 QTGQTERRQGVSCI

-522 DTVFAL
+522 DTVFAR

-542 PAARTT
+542 PADR
-548 TTTTTTTSTV
+548 TTTTTSTV

>member
-1 MRNALLAVV
+1 MRNALLAVA
-10 AVVVVFFA
+10 AVVAAVFA
-18 GWVVDDKILG
+18 GWVLDDKVLG

-45 DVDEATEVLTDGRL
+45 DIDEAAGLLTDGRL
-59 TDRPVELRHGANSL
+59 TDRPIELRHDTNSL
-73 TVTSAD
+73 TITAAQ
-79 LGVIVDADR
+79 LGVMVDAELALVD
-88 AVSEAAERPSLFVQP
+88 AAEQPDLIAQP
-103 IRWVGSL
+103 IRWIGSL
-110 FGERSFDVE
+110 FGNRSFDVR
-119 YDLDIDI
+119 YTIDVDV
-126 LADVVAGSD
+126 LGEVVAGSD

-145 QLELVDGRFV
+145 QLELVNGRFV
-155 EVDIAERPIVDTDE
+155 EADVASLPIVDADE
-169 LRDRVLDAAVAGGD
+169 LRNLVLDAATTGGN
-183 GTAII
+183 GTAVI
-188 EIPIGGSEAVD
+188 EIPITGSEAVD

-209 HRLTEN
+209 HRLTKN
-215 GVSLQV
+215 GIALRV
-221 PGVSYQRRVSQSA
+221 PGVITQRRVSQLA
-234 LRSWLTFGGTVD
+234 LRSWLVFGGTID
-246 EPTISLDEDLV
+246 EPTISLDDQLA

-272 EEPTFTVDAVGR
+272 DEPAFTIDGVGR

-298 LDTPERILTA
+298 LDTPERILA
-308 MEAAEQVVQLRPRED
+308 GMEAGERIVELRPRED
-323 PDVRGIEWAESLGI
+323 PDVRGIEWAKSLGI

-343 FTTEFRAN
+343 FTTYYQPN

-364 TQGAIVE
+364 TQGAVIE

-434 SIYISRYPYG
+434 SIYISRYPFG

-453 VDLEILN
+453 VDLEIRN
-460 TTPYGILIW
+460 TTPYGVLLW
-469 PTTTDTSITVTIYGT
+469 PTTDETSITVTLYGT

-490 QTGQTEGRQGVSCT
+490 QTGQTERRQGVSCI

-512 TYLEDGRTEI
+512 TYLEDGRTET
-522 DTVFAL
+522 DTVFAR

-542 PAARTT
+542 PADR
-548 TTTTTTTSTV
+548 TTTTTSTV

>member
-1 MRNALLAVV
+1 MRNALLAVA
-10 AVVVVFFA
+10 AVVAAVFA
-18 GWVVDDKILG
+18 GWVLDDKVLG

-45 DVDEATEVLTDGRL
+45 EIDEAAELLTDGRL
-59 TDRPVELRHGANSL
+59 TDRPIELRHDTNSL
-73 TVTSAD
+73 AITAAE
-79 LGVIVDADR
+79 LGVMVDAELALAD
-88 AVSEAAERPSLFVQP
+88 AAEQPDLIAQP
-103 IRWVGSL
+103 IRWIGSL
-110 FGERSFDVE
+110 FGNRSFDVR
-119 YDLDIDI
+119 YTIDVDV
-126 LADVVAGSD
+126 LGEVVAGSD

-145 QLELVDGRFV
+145 QLELVNGRFV
-155 EVDIAERPIVDTDE
+155 EADVASLPIVDADE
-169 LRDRVLDAAVAGGD
+169 LRNLVLDAAITGGN
-183 GTAII
+183 GTAVI
-188 EIPIGGSEAVD
+188 EIPITGSEVVD

-209 HRLTEN
+209 HRLTKN
-215 GVSLQV
+215 GIALRV
-221 PGVSYQRRVSQSA
+221 PGVITQRRVSQLA
-234 LRSWLTFGGTVD
+234 LRSWLVFGGTID
-246 EPTISLDEDLV
+246 EPTISLDDQLA

-272 EEPTFTVDAVGR
+272 DEPTFTIDDVGR

-298 LDTPERILTA
+298 LDTPERILA
-308 MEAAEQVVQLRPRED
+308 GMEAGERIVELRPRED
-323 PDVRGIEWAESLGI
+323 PDVRGIEWAKSLGI

-343 FTTEFRAN
+343 FTTFYQPN

-364 TQGAIVE
+364 TQGAVIE

-460 TTPYGILIW
+460 TTPYGVLLW
-469 PTTTDTSITVTIYGT
+469 PTTDETSITVTLYGT

-490 QTGQTEGRQGVSCT
+490 QTGQTERRQGVSCI

-522 DTVFAL
+522 DTVFAR

-542 PAARTT
+542 PADR
-548 TTTTTTTSTV
+548 TTTTTSTV

>member
-1 MRNALLAVV
+1 MRNALLAVA
-10 AVVVVFFA
+10 AVVAAVFA
-18 GWVVDDKILG
+18 GWVLDDKVLG

-45 DVDEATEVLTDGRL
+45 DIDEAAELLTDGRL
-59 TDRPVELRHGANSL
+59 TDRPIELRHDTNSL
-73 TVTSAD
+73 TITAAE
-79 LGVIVDADR
+79 LGVMVDAELALTD
-88 AVSEAAERPSLFVQP
+88 AAEQPDLIAQP
-103 IRWVGSL
+103 IRWIGSL
-110 FGERSFDVE
+110 FGNRSFDVR
-119 YDLDIDI
+119 YTIDVDV
-126 LADVVAGSD
+126 LGEVVAGSD

-145 QLELVDGRFV
+145 QLELVNGRFV
-155 EVDIAERPIVDTDE
+155 EADVASLPIVDADE
-169 LRDRVLDAAVAGGD
+169 LRYLILDAAITRGN
-183 GTAII
+183 GTAVI
-188 EIPIGGSEAVD
+188 EIPITGSEAVD

-209 HRLTEN
+209 HRLTKN
-215 GVSLQV
+215 GIALRV
-221 PGVSYQRRVSQSA
+221 PGIITQRRVSQSA
-234 LRSWLTFGGTVD
+234 LRSWLVFGGTID
-246 EPTISLDEDLV
+246 EPTISLDEQLA
-257 QSTVETLFIDYGEAG
+257 QSTVEALFIDYGEAG
-272 EEPTFTVDAVGR
+272 DEPTFTIDDVGR

-298 LDTPERILTA
+298 LDTPERILA
-308 MEAAEQVVQLRPRED
+308 GMEAGERIVELRPRED
-323 PDVRGIEWAESLGI
+323 PGVRGIEWAKSLGI

-343 FTTEFRAN
+343 FTTNYQPN

-364 TQGAIVE
+364 TQGAVIE

-460 TTPYGILIW
+460 TTPYGVLLW
-469 PTTTDTSITVTIYGT
+469 PTTDETSITVTLYGT
-484 KWVEGE
+484 KWVEGA
-490 QTGQTEGRQGVSCT
+490 QTGQTERRQGVSCI

-522 DTVFAL
+522 DTVFAR

-542 PAARTT
+542 PADR
-548 TTTTTTTSTV
+548 TTTTTSTV

>member
-10 AVVVVFFA
+10 AVVAAVVA
-18 GWVVDDKILG
+18 GWVLDDKVLG

-45 DVDEATEVLTDGRL
+45 DIDEAAELLTDGRL
-59 TDRPVELRHGANSL
+59 TDRPIELRHDTNAL
-73 TVTSAD
+73 TITAAE
-79 LGVIVDADR
+79 LGVMVDAELALAD
-88 AVSEAAERPSLFVQP
+88 AAEQPGLIAQP
-103 IRWVGSL
+103 IRWIGSL
-110 FGERSFDVE
+110 FGNRSFDVRYTVDVDVLGE
-119 YDLDIDI
+119 
-126 LADVVAGSD
+126 VVAGSD
-135 SIFDLDFGLP
+135 SFFDLDFGLP
-145 QLELVDGRFV
+145 QLELVNGRFV
-155 EVDIAERPIVDTDE
+155 EADVASLPIVDTDE
-169 LRDRVLDAAVAGGD
+169 LRNLVLDAAITGGN
-183 GTAII
+183 GTAVI
-188 EIPIGGSEAVD
+188 EIPIIGSEAVD

-209 HRLTEN
+209 HRLTKN
-215 GVSLQV
+215 GIALRV
-221 PGVSYQRRVSQSA
+221 PGVITRRRVSQSA
-234 LRSWLTFGGTVD
+234 LRSWLVFGGTID
-246 EPTISLDEDLV
+246 EPTISLDEQLA
-257 QSTVETLFIDYGEAG
+257 QSTVETLFIDYGDAG
-272 EEPTFTVDAVGR
+272 DEPTFTVDPAGR

-298 LDTPERILTA
+298 LDTPERILA
-308 MEAAEQVVQLRPRED
+308 GMEAGERLVELRPRED
-323 PDVRGIEWAESLGI
+323 PDVRGIEWAKSLGI

-343 FTTEFRAN
+343 FTTNYQPN

-364 TQGAIVE
+364 TQGAVIE

-460 TTPYGILIW
+460 TTPYGVLLW
-469 PTTTDTSITVTIYGT
+469 PTTDETSITVTLYGT

-490 QTGQTEGRQGVSCT
+490 QTGQTERRQGVSCI

-522 DTVFAL
+522 DTVFAR

-542 PAARTT
+542 PAER
-548 TTTTTTTSTV
+548 TTTTTSTV

>member
-1 MRNALLAVV
+1 MRNALLAVA
-10 AVVVVFFA
+10 AVVAAVFA
-18 GWVVDDKILG
+18 GWVLDDKVLG

-45 DVDEATEVLTDGRL
+45 DIDEAAELLTDGRL
-59 TDRPVELRHGANSL
+59 TDRPIELRHDTNSL
-73 TVTSAD
+73 TITAAE
-79 LGVIVDADR
+79 LGVMVDAELALAD
-88 AVSEAAERPSLFVQP
+88 AAEQPDLIAQP
-103 IRWVGSL
+103 IRWIGSL
-110 FGERSFDVE
+110 FGNRSFDVR
-119 YDLDIDI
+119 YTIDVDV
-126 LADVVAGSD
+126 LGEVVAGSD

-145 QLELVDGRFV
+145 QLELINGRFV
-155 EVDIAERPIVDTDE
+155 EADVASLPIVDAEE
-169 LRDRVLDAAVAGGD
+169 LRDLVLDAAITGGN
-183 GTAII
+183 GTAVI
-188 EIPIGGSEAVD
+188 EIPITGSEAVD

-209 HRLTEN
+209 HRLTKN
-215 GVSLQV
+215 GIALRV
-221 PGVSYQRRVSQSA
+221 PGIITQRRVSQSA
-234 LRSWLTFGGTVD
+234 LRSWLVFGGTID
-246 EPTISLDEDLV
+246 EPTISLDEQLA
-257 QSTVETLFIDYGEAG
+257 QSTVEALFIDYGEAG
-272 EEPTFTVDAVGR
+272 DEPTFTVDDVGR

-298 LDTPERILTA
+298 LDTPERILA
-308 MEAAEQVVQLRPRED
+308 GMEAGERIVELRPRED
-323 PDVRGIEWAESLGI
+323 PGVRGIEWAKSLGI

-343 FTTEFRAN
+343 FTTNYQPN

-364 TQGAIVE
+364 TQGAVIE

-460 TTPYGILIW
+460 TTPYGVLLW
-469 PTTTDTSITVTIYGT
+469 PTTDETSITVTLYGT
-484 KWVEGE
+484 KWVEGA
-490 QTGQTEGRQGVSCT
+490 QTGQTERRQGVSCI

-522 DTVFAL
+522 DTVFAR

-542 PAARTT
+542 PADR
-548 TTTTTTTSTV
+548 TTTTTSTV

>member
-1 MRNALLAVV
+1 MRNALLSVAAVV
-10 AVVVVFFA
+10 AAVFA
-18 GWVVDDKILG
+18 GWVLDDKVLG

-45 DVDEATEVLTDGRL
+45 DIDEAAGLLTDGRL
-59 TDRPVELRHGANSL
+59 TNRPIELRHDTNSL
-73 TVTSAD
+73 TITAD
-79 LGVIVDADR
+79 ELGVMVDAELALAD
-88 AVSEAAERPSLFVQP
+88 AAEQPDLIAQP
-103 IRWVGSL
+103 IRWIGSL
-110 FGERSFDVE
+110 FGNRSFDVR
-119 YDLDIDI
+119 YTIDVDV
-126 LADVVAGSD
+126 LGEVVAGSD

-145 QLELVDGRFV
+145 QLELVNGRFV
-155 EVDIAERPIVDTDE
+155 EADVASLPIVDPDE
-169 LRDRVLDAAVAGGD
+169 LRNLVLDAATTGGN
-183 GTAII
+183 GTAVI
-188 EIPIGGSEAVD
+188 EIPITGSEAVD

-209 HRLTEN
+209 HRLTKN
-215 GVSLQV
+215 GIALRV
-221 PGVSYQRRVSQSA
+221 PGVITQRRVSQSA
-234 LRSWLTFGGTVD
+234 LRSWLVFGGTID
-246 EPTISLDEDLV
+246 EPTISLDDQLA

-272 EEPTFTVDAVGR
+272 DEPTFTIDDVGR

-298 LDTPERILTA
+298 LDTPERILA
-308 MEAAEQVVQLRPRED
+308 GMEAGERIVELRPRED
-323 PDVRGIEWAESLGI
+323 PDVRGIEWAKSLGI

-343 FTTEFRAN
+343 FTTYYQPN

-356 NIQRIAEL
+356 NIQRIAVL
-364 TQGAIVE
+364 TQGAVIE

-453 VDLEILN
+453 VDLEIRN
-460 TTPYGILIW
+460 TTPYGVLLW
-469 PTTTDTSITVTIYGT
+469 PTTDETSITVTLYGT
-484 KWVEGE
+484 KWVKGE
-490 QTGQTEGRQGVSCT
+490 QTGQTERRQGVSCI

-512 TYLEDGRTEI
+512 TYLEDGRTET
-522 DTVFAL
+522 DTVFAR

-542 PAARTT
+542 PADR
-548 TTTTTTTSTV
+548 TTTTTSTV

>member
-1 MRNALLAVV
+1 MRNAPLSVAAVV
-10 AVVVVFFA
+10 AAVFA
-18 GWVVDDKILG
+18 GWVLDDKVLG

-45 DVDEATEVLTDGRL
+45 DIDEAAGLLTDGRL
-59 TDRPVELRHGANSL
+59 TDRPIELRHDTNSL
-73 TVTSAD
+73 TITAAE
-79 LGVIVDADR
+79 LGVMVDAELALTD
-88 AVSEAAERPSLFVQP
+88 AAEQPDLIAQP
-103 IRWVGSL
+103 IRWIGSL
-110 FGERSFDVE
+110 FGNRSFDVR
-119 YDLDIDI
+119 YTIDVDV
-126 LADVVAGSD
+126 LGEVVAGSD

-145 QLELVDGRFV
+145 QLELVNGRFV
-155 EVDIAERPIVDTDE
+155 EADVASLPIVDADE
-169 LRDRVLDAAVAGGD
+169 LRDLVLDAAITGGN
-183 GTAII
+183 GIAVI
-188 EIPIGGSEAVD
+188 EIPITGSEAVD

-209 HRLTEN
+209 HRLTKN
-215 GVSLQV
+215 GIALRV
-221 PGVSYQRRVSQSA
+221 PGIITQRRVSQSA
-234 LRSWLTFGGTVD
+234 LRSWLVFGGTID
-246 EPTISLDEDLV
+246 EPTISLDEQLA
-257 QSTVETLFIDYGEAG
+257 QSTVEALFIDYGEAG
-272 EEPTFTVDAVGR
+272 DEPTFTIDDVGR

-298 LDTPERILTA
+298 LDTPERILA
-308 MEAAEQVVQLRPRED
+308 GMEAGERIVELRPRED
-323 PDVRGIEWAESLGI
+323 PDVRGIEWAKSLGI

-343 FTTEFRAN
+343 FTTYYQPN

-364 TQGAIVE
+364 TQGAVIE

-460 TTPYGILIW
+460 TTPYGVLLW
-469 PTTTDTSITVTIYGT
+469 PTTDETSITVTLYGT
-484 KWVEGE
+484 KWVEGA
-490 QTGQTEGRQGVSCT
+490 QTGQTERRQGVSCI

-522 DTVFAL
+522 DTVFAR

-542 PAARTT
+542 PADR
-548 TTTTTTTSTV
+548 TTTTTSTV

>member
-1 MRNALLAVV
+1 MRNALLAVA
-10 AVVVVFFA
+10 AVVAAVFA
-18 GWVVDDKILG
+18 GWVLDDKVLG

-45 DVDEATEVLTDGRL
+45 DIDEAAELLTDGRL
-59 TDRPVELRHGANSL
+59 TDRPIELRHDTNSL
-73 TVTSAD
+73 TITAAE
-79 LGVIVDADR
+79 LGVMVDAELALAD
-88 AVSEAAERPSLFVQP
+88 AAEQPDLIAQP
-103 IRWVGSL
+103 IRWIGSL
-110 FGERSFDVE
+110 FGNRSFDVR
-119 YDLDIDI
+119 YTIDVDV
-126 LADVVAGSD
+126 LGEVVAGSD

-145 QLELVDGRFV
+145 QLELVNGRFV
-155 EVDIAERPIVDTDE
+155 EADVASLPIVDADE
-169 LRDRVLDAAVAGGD
+169 LRDLVLDAAITGGN
-183 GTAII
+183 GTAVI
-188 EIPIGGSEAVD
+188 EIPITGSEAVD

-209 HRLTEN
+209 HRLTKN
-215 GVSLQV
+215 GIALRV
-221 PGVSYQRRVSQSA
+221 PGIITQRRVSQSA
-234 LRSWLTFGGTVD
+234 LRSWLVFGGTIN
-246 EPTISLDEDLV
+246 EPTISLDEQLA
-257 QSTVETLFIDYGEAG
+257 QSTVEALFIDYGEAG
-272 EEPTFTVDAVGR
+272 DEPTFTIDDVGR

-298 LDTPERILTA
+298 LDTPERILA
-308 MEAAEQVVQLRPRED
+308 GMEAGERIVELRPRED
-323 PDVRGIEWAESLGI
+323 PGVRGIEWAKSLGI

-343 FTTEFRAN
+343 FTTNYQPN

-364 TQGAIVE
+364 TQGAVIE

-460 TTPYGILIW
+460 TTPYGVLLW
-469 PTTTDTSITVTIYGT
+469 PTTDETSITVTLYGT
-484 KWVEGE
+484 KWVEGA
-490 QTGQTEGRQGVSCT
+490 QTGQTERRQGVSCI

-522 DTVFAL
+522 DTVFAR

-542 PAARTT
+542 PADR
-548 TTTTTTTSTV
+548 TTTTTSTV